1 MRKYPIYNI
10 SFAYTNW
17 NEPSYTGFL
26 DGQAT
31 SYMKI
36 TDDVTTWQTPM
47 AGIEISNSDGI
58 EFMNCSIENIG
69 SAAIKFDEYCDNIL
83 LYYNDITNIAAGAIV
98 AGSFSDSGEKKLY
111 VPENITI
118 TDNVIDGI
126 GKSYLGGVG
135 IMVGYAQNLI
145 VDHNE
150 VNDGSYTGISVG
162 WGWGA
167 VTDMQNYQ
175 IRNNKV
181 TNIIENHL
189 YDGAGLY
196 VLGTFQTTEK
206 NRISGNYLE
215 GGHGYAGLYFDE
227 KSNYFLAEN
236 NVIGEGNMGFLLM
249 HDLNYGLEDIMVQNN
264 FVDTRK
270 KFINSYKLDKSV
282 KWSSHSKR
290 KLVVK
295 NNYTSLNSK
304 WQENREM
311 IIENAGRRSK

>member
-1 MRKYPIYNI
+1 MLYYYPENPEEINNLMFTIPQAEQLVKINNCENIRFNNI

-126 GKSYLGGVG
+126 GK
-135 IMVGYAQNLI
+135 A
-145 VDHNE
+145 
-150 VNDGSYTGISVG
+150 IS
-162 WGWGA
+162 A
-167 VTDMQNYQ
+167 V
-175 IRNNKV
+175 
-181 TNIIENHL
+181 
-189 YDGAGLY
+189 
-196 VLGTFQTTEK
+196 
-206 NRISGNYLE
+206 
-215 GGHGYAGLYFDE
+215 
-227 KSNYFLAEN
+227 
-236 NVIGEGNMGFLLM
+236 
-249 HDLNYGLEDIMVQNN
+249 
-264 FVDTRK
+264 
-270 KFINSYKLDKSV
+270 
-282 KWSSHSKR
+282 
-290 KLVVK
+290 
-295 NNYTSLNSK
+295 
-304 WQENREM
+304 
-311 IIENAGRRSK
+311 